1 MKSKVTRNM
10 TSLFLT
16 AVMCAGMLGGAV
28 NAQEP
33 ALLSAANLN
42 NPVIV
47 EDPDMIADQKVT
59 WDCVWFGS
67 YPQAEVVPSAE
78 DYIGVA
84 ESMMKD
90 GDIIVDSSLYDELQ
104 KTNGWGENNDIEIN
118 GNKYRRMRHSDATFA
133 TTPVTE
139 TTGKSSKR
147 YCWSDNTSYHY
158 FKYEPIKWKV
168 LRVNENQAFLLSE
181 VALDCQKYNND
192 LTVSNSPIEWK
203 ISTIRSWLNGYMA
216 SENLLKEDFSSKN
229 FINSAF
235 TMDERMAIT
244 DTIMTSND
252 SDNIET
258 KESDTTDKVFLLSEA
273 ETNGTDAKI
282 HGFALS
288 EDVRDEARRSRTS
301 TYAKAMGVS
310 SLQEGPYIGNCFWW
324 LRSGGTKSDEKV
336 MWVRFDGFVS
346 LEGDWPN
353 CCYGVRPALNLDLS
367 SNLYS
372 YAGTVCSDGT
382 ENEISPGGQ
391 TEPGE
396 ENIPV
401 TDISLS
407 ENKLQLKVGNKSK
420 IAASVFP
427 DNATEKAVLWSSS
440 DKSVVEVDTEGMVTA
455 KAAGKCTVQCTSVSN
470 SEISKSAEIEV
481 LAEQTGS
488 QEPGDNTD
496 TDKDTNT
503 DADSN
508 TGSDIGDNTNNNVG
522 GNANTNT
529 GTSGDT
535 SAGANKSIKV
545 SRIALSGI
553 SKKIAAG
560 KKIKLTASIIPSNAS
575 DKSVTWTSGNK
586 KVATVNSSGVVTMKK
601 NSGGKS
607 VTITAAAKDGSGVK
621 ATYKITSMKGAVK
634 RITVSGKK
642 SVKAGKTLKLQA
654 KVSAAKK
661 ANKKVK
667 WTSSNKKYA
676 TVSSSGKVK
685 ALKAGKGKKVKIT
698 AMATDGSGKKKTV
711 VIKIK

>member
-1 MKSKVTRNM
+1 M
-10 TSLFLT
+10 
-16 AVMCAGMLGGAV
+16 
-28 NAQEP
+28 
-33 ALLSAANLN
+33 SASNLN

-47 EDPDMIADQKVT
+47 EDLDMIADQKVT

-67 YPQAEVVPSAE
+67 YPQAEIVPSEENFTALDKRLIRSGDLIE
-78 DYIGVA
+78 D
-84 ESMMKD
+84 SN
-90 GDIIVDSSLYDELQ
+90 LYDELQ
-104 KTNGWGENNDIEIN
+104 NIDVYDWDDNNDIEVN
-118 GNKYRRMRHSDATFA
+118 GNKYRRMKRKDALNLTGGSHHYNW
-133 TTPVTE
+133 TDDE
-139 TTGKSSKR
+139 T
-147 YCWSDNTSYHY
+147 YHY
-158 FKYEPIKWKV
+158 FKYEPIKWRVLKV
-168 LRVNENQAFLLSE
+168 DGNQAFLLADL
-181 VALDCQKYNND
+181 ALDDKKYNFPDSGNI
-192 LTVSNSPIEWK
+192 TWET
-203 ISTIRSWLNGYMA
+203 STIRSWLNGYG
-216 SENLLKEDFSSKN
+216 KSSNTAKQDYTDKN
-229 FINSAF
+229 FIGSAF
-235 TMDERMAIT
+235 SSDEKAAIK
-244 DTIMTSND
+244 DTLVIND
-252 SDNIET
+252 DNIRMKTEGG
-258 KESDTTDKVFLLSEA
+258 ENTTDKIFFLSEA
-273 ETNGTDAKI
+273 EVYGDNAVI
-282 HGFALS
+282 HGFAS
-288 EDVRDEARRSRTS
+288 SYGVYDEGRRSYSS
-301 TYAKAMGVS
+301 TYTKAMGRYS
-310 SLQEGPYIGNCFWW
+310 DLSTDALIDRTGKCIWW
-324 LRSGGTKSDEKV
+324 LRSPGKDSKMAVHLNYTGAVMRDGTPV
-336 MWVRFDGFVS
+336 ALMDG
-346 LEGDWPN
+346 
-353 CCYGVRPALNLDLS
+353 GVRPALNLDLS

-407 ENKLQLKVGNKSK
+407 ENKLQLKVGDKSK

-440 DKSVVEVDTEGMVTA
+440 DKSVAEIDTEGIVTA

-488 QEPGDNTD
+488 QEPGDSTD

-607 VTITAAAKDGSGVK
+607 VTITATAKDGSGVK

-634 RITVSGKK
+634 RIAVSGKK
-642 SVKAGKTLKLQA
+642 SVKAGKTLKLKA

-685 ALKAGKGKKVKIT
+685 ALKTGKGKKVKIT

>member
-1 MKSKVTRNM
+1 MRWYV
-10 TSLFLT
+10 
-16 AVMCAGMLGGAV
+16 GGGAV

-33 ALLSAANLN
+33 ALLSASDLN
-42 NPVIV
+42 NPVI
-47 EDPDMIADQKVT
+47 ETDASMEAGQKVT

-67 YPQAEVVPSAE
+67 YPQAEIVPSIEKYTALNKAV
-78 DYIGVA
+78 I
-84 ESMMKD
+84 KD
-90 GDIIVDSSLYDELQ
+90 GDIIEDGDLFDELQ
-104 KTNGWGENNDIEIN
+104 NATEWNDNNDIEIK
-118 GNKYRRMRHSDATFA
+118 GIRYRRLRRSDLPNAATGGSGSS
-133 TTPVTE
+133 PNYYNWPDDE
-139 TTGKSSKR
+139 T
-147 YCWSDNTSYHY
+147 YHY
-158 FKYEPIKWKV
+158 FKYEPIKWRVLKV
-168 LRVNENQAFLLSE
+168 SEKNAFLLADVTLDNKNFNAKSE
-181 VALDCQKYNND
+181 DI
-192 LTVSNSPIEWK
+192 TWET
-203 ISTIRSWLNGYMA
+203 STIRSWLNGYNKLFNNA
-216 SENLLKEDFSSKN
+216 KIDYSEKN

-235 TMDERMAIT
+235 SPDESLAII
-244 DTIMTSND
+244 DTFVVNE
-252 SDNIET
+252 DNKAKGTEGGN
-258 KESDTTDKVFLLSEA
+258 DTTDKIFFLSEA
-273 ETNGTDAKI
+273 EAYGESAEA
-282 HGFALS
+282 HGFAS
-288 EDVRDEARRSRTS
+288 SIDTKDEARRNQCS
-301 TYAKAMGVS
+301 TFAKAMGRYFQSNEWWNGTVM
-310 SLQEGPYIGNCFWW
+310 WW
-324 LRSGGTKSDEKV
+324 LRSPGKTLQNVVFGNYFGNVVSNGTSV
-336 MWVRFDGFVS
+336 YWG
-346 LEGDWPN
+346 
-353 CCYGVRPALNLDLS
+353 YAGVRPALNLDLS
-367 SNLYS
+367 SDLYS

-382 ENEISPGGQ
+382 ENEVSPGGQ

-401 TDISLS
+401 TGISLS
-407 ENKLQLKVGNKSK
+407 ENKLQLKVGDKSK

-455 KAAGKCTVQCTSVSN
+455 KSAGKCTVRCTSVSN

-481 LAEQTGS
+481 LAEQTGG

-496 TDKDTNT
+496 TDTNT

-508 TGSDIGDNTNNNVG
+508 TGSDIGDNTNNNAG
-522 GNANTNT
+522 GNVNTNT
-529 GTSGDT
+529 GTNGDT
-535 SAGANKSIKV
+535 TGTNKSIKV

-560 KKIKLTASIIPSNAS
+560 KKIKLIAGIIPSNAS

-586 KVATVNSSGVVTMKK
+586 KVATINSSGVVTMKK

-607 VTITAAAKDGSGVK
+607 VTIIATAKDGSGVK

-642 SVKAGKTLKLQA
+642 SVKAGKTLKLKA

>member
-1 MKSKVTRNM
+1 MRRYV
-10 TSLFLT
+10 
-16 AVMCAGMLGGAV
+16 GGGGAV

-33 ALLSAANLN
+33 ALLSASNLN

-47 EDPDMIADQKVT
+47 EEPDMIADQKVT

-67 YPQAEVVPSAE
+67 YPQAEIVPSEENFTALDKRLIRSGDLIE
-78 DYIGVA
+78 D
-84 ESMMKD
+84 SN
-90 GDIIVDSSLYDELQ
+90 LYDELQ
-104 KTNGWGENNDIEIN
+104 NIDVYDWDDNNDIEVN
-118 GNKYRRMRHSDATFA
+118 GNKYRRMKRKDALNLTGGPHYYNW
-133 TTPVTE
+133 TDDE
-139 TTGKSSKR
+139 T
-147 YCWSDNTSYHY
+147 YHY
-158 FKYEPIKWKV
+158 FKYEPIKWRVLKV
-168 LRVNENQAFLLSE
+168 DGNQAFLLADL
-181 VALDCQKYNND
+181 ALDDKKYNFPDSGNI
-192 LTVSNSPIEWK
+192 TWET
-203 ISTIRSWLNGYMA
+203 STIRSWLNGYD
-216 SENLLKEDFSSKN
+216 KFSNTAKQDYTDKN
-229 FINSAF
+229 FIGSAF
-235 TMDERMAIT
+235 SSDEKAAIK
-244 DTIMTSND
+244 DTLVIND
-252 SDNIET
+252 DNIRMKTEGG
-258 KESDTTDKVFLLSEA
+258 ENTTDKIFFPSEA
-273 ETNGTDAKI
+273 EVYGDNAVI
-282 HGFALS
+282 HGFAS
-288 EDVRDEARRSRTS
+288 SYGVYDEGRRSYSS
-301 TYAKAMGVS
+301 TYTKAMGRYS
-310 SLQEGPYIGNCFWW
+310 DLSTDALIDRTGKCIWW
-324 LRSGGTKSDEKV
+324 LRSPGKDSKMAVYLNYTGAVMCDGTPV
-336 MWVRFDGFVS
+336 ALMDG
-346 LEGDWPN
+346 
-353 CCYGVRPALNLDLS
+353 GVRPALNLDLS

-407 ENKLQLKVGNKSK
+407 ENKLQLKVGDKSK

-488 QEPGDNTD
+488 QEPGDSTD

-560 KKIKLTASIIPSNAS
+560 KKIKLTAGIIPSNAS
-575 DKSVTWTSGNK
+575 DKLVTWTSGNK

-642 SVKAGKTLKLQA
+642 SVKAGKTLKLKA

-676 TVSSSGKVK
+676 TVNSSGKVK